1 MAKKCWNNAGTKIHK
16 YKYKYKYKYTNTNT
30 NTNTYTNTILKYIY
44 KYKYIYIIYNLCK
57 FRLGVNIYTVLF
69 QKLNQIRTGIGII
82 FLYENHTDKN
92 TNTIIEI

>member
-1 MAKKCWNNAGTKIHK
+1 MRRGRLSPDIGEDMKYTKDK
-16 YKYKYKYKYTNTNT
+16 YTLNTIARYTNTN
-30 NTNTYTNTILKYIY
+30 ILKYIY

-92 TNTIIEI
+92 TNTIIQI